1 MIFFCC
7 FLLSRTFFLV
17 GTSLVFFLCD
27 LKWLKKAV
35 RNKLNS
41 FSTIFLSTSIFFQK
55 VTPTI
60 GKLTMC
66 FHTLDTLRIIFSIW
80 KLFQKD
86 VLLSSLIFFCL
97 LLEHFSLQ
105 SNSTKTTCHVCGL
118 WKWKCVLDSQLYL
131 VKLNKLQFNVC
142 K

>member
-1 MIFFCC
+1 MWFFCC
-7 FLLSRTFFLV
+7 FLLSRSFFLV
-17 GTSLVFFLCD
+17 LFYFFFFVM
-27 LKWLKKAV
+27 WLEMVEGSCEKQIK
-35 RNKLNS
+35 
-41 FSTIFLSTSIFFQK
+41 FIFNHLSTSIFFHK

-66 FHTLDTLRIIFSIW
+66 FHTLDTLRIIFSI
-80 KLFQKD
+80 KILFQKD
-86 VLLSSLIFFCL
+86 VLLSLFIFFCL

-105 SNSTKTTCHVCGL
+105 FNSTKTTCHVCGL